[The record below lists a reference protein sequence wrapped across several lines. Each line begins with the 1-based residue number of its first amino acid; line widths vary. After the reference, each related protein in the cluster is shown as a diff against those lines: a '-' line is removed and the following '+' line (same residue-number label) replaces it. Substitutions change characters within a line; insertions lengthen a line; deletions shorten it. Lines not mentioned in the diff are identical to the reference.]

1 MVKKINILLVEDN
14 PGDARLVKE
23 FLSSKSDIFN
33 LTHVNKFSQAIE
45 CIKNGEKCI
54 CKIIPYTGK
63 SQPCVSQ
70 HLKVM
75 KHAGIIDERKD
86 GTKIMIKASNDEIFK
101 IIDRV
106 KKLK

>member
-1 MVKKINILLVEDN
+1 MMNEVEIFKALAAHTRLKIL
-14 PGDARLVKE
+14 
-23 FLSSKSDIFN
+23 
-33 LTHVNKFSQAIE
+33 E
-45 CIKNGEKCI
+45 CIEEGERCI
-54 CKIIPYTGK
+54 CEIIPYTGK

-101 IIDRV
+101 IVCQV

>member
-1 MVKKINILLVEDN
+1 MTEVEVFKALADPTRLKIL
-14 PGDARLVKE
+14 
-23 FLSSKSDIFN
+23 
-33 LTHVNKFSQAIE
+33 E

-54 CKIIPYTGK
+54 CEIIPYTGK
-63 SQPCVSQ
+63 SQPNVSQ

-86 GTKIMIKASNDEIFK
+86 GTKIMIKAINDEIFK
-101 IIDRV
+101 IVDQV